1 MRANILIVEDE
12 EAILELIAIN
22 LHQSGFN
29 PLRAINAEF
38 ADKLIREAL
47 PDLIILDWMLP
58 GMSGIEFA
66 KRLKSNGPT
75 KKIPIIMLTAKS
87 EEDNIIKGFA
97 SGADDYLTKPFSPRE
112 LVARIKAI
120 LRRKA
125 PELIDEPIKINGL
138 HLDPSTH
145 QIKSNHNL
153 IRMGPTEFKLLHFF
167 MKNPDRVFSRN
178 HILDKVWGNKSD
190 IDDRTVDVHI
200 KRLRDSLSA
209 QGHQKLI
216 QTVRGMGYKFSEEL
230 ENKLSK

>member
-1 MRANILIVEDE
+1 MRANILIIEDE
-12 EAILELIAIN
+12 ESILELIATN

-29 PLRAINAEF
+29 PIRSLNAEV
-38 ADKLIREAL
+38 ADRLIHEEI

-58 GMSGIEFA
+58 GMSGIDFA
-66 KRLKSNGPT
+66 KRLRSNTPT

-87 EEDNIIKGFA
+87 EEENMIQGLN

-125 PELIDEPIKINGL
+125 PELIDEPIQINSL

-145 QIKSNHNL
+145 RISSNDTT

-178 HILDKVWGNKSD
+178 HILDKVWGNHSD

-200 KRLRDSLSA
+200 KRLRDSLST
-209 QGHQKLI
+209 QGQQKLI
-216 QTVRGMGYKFSEEL
+216 QTVRGMGYRFSEKQ
-230 ENKLSK
+230 EN